1 MRYQQPI
8 YIQNE
13 NSAVR
18 NKDINNVNMSSDI
31 CIFSAPLFD
40 MTGATKLDCS
50 GSTGTTHV
58 ITTATTIPIYFN
70 FTGNTDTFTANS
82 ATFNYEIY
90 KFNHNTNTF
99 TLPSVYKSNTF
110 QYSGFSGT
118 SILVEN
124 VPVSG
129 LSLDGEYLVKGYYQ
143 YSACTEFLS
152 KLGKTVDTLTFRH
165 GNEYGLYDNNL
176 DYYFIAFKGADE
188 PKFLINA
195 SNNPSLNQLFQ
206 QVILPENGETTF
218 NILYNN
224 SSNVMVTL
232 NGLVLAKDLDY
243 SLSNSILTLSAST
256 VKGDVLTFIYTAGYS
271 NNLVGENINISSPIT
286 SGATNLQGTNLVYYN
301 TDTKKYELFTTLEPV
316 NNSSIIIM
324 LNGAVLTNGLDYY
337 QSVSNAKR
345 IILEGIILVGDIITI
360 VYAPTT
366 GVFNGIISNF
376 PAITWQITNPPQT
389 TNGVFTL
396 EISSANTF
404 TTLYDSVTQS
414 YVVGQTR
421 YFANFVATGQTGT
434 KLYYRVKNEK
444 NYETLCG
451 INLTDIKYSEVV
463 PITIQTNSINSY

>member
-18 NKDINNVNMSSDI
+18 NKDISNVNMSSDI
-31 CIFSAPLFD
+31 CIFAAPLFS

-58 ITTATTIPIYFN
+58 ITTATTIPLNFY

-118 SILVEN
+118 SILTEN

-152 KLGKTVDTLTFRH
+152 KLGKNVDTLTFRS
-165 GNEYGLYDNNL
+165 GSQYSLYDNNL

-188 PKFLINA
+188 PRFLINA
-195 SNNPSLNQLFQ
+195 SNSPVLNQLFQ

-218 NILYNN
+218 NVLYNT
-224 SSNVMVTL
+224 SSNLMVTL

-243 SLSNSILTLSAST
+243 SIVSNVLTLIATT
-256 VKGDVLTFIYTAGYS
+256 VKGDILTLIYTAGYS
-271 NNLVGENINISSPIT
+271 NNLVGENINISSPIS
-286 SGATNLQGTNLVYYN
+286 SGATNLQGNNLVYYN
-301 TDTKKYELFTTLEPV
+301 TDTKKYELYTTLEPV
-316 NNSSIIIM
+316 NNSSIMIM

-337 QSVSNAKR
+337 QSVTNAKR
-345 IILEGIILVGDIITI
+345 IILEGIILLGDILTI

-366 GVFNGIISNF
+366 GVFNGIINNF
-376 PAITWQITNPPQT
+376 PSITWQITNPPQT
-389 TNGVFTL
+389 TNGIFTL
-396 EISSANTF
+396 EVSSAITF
-404 TTLYDSVTQS
+404 SNLYTSVTQP
-414 YVVGQTR
+414 YIVGQTS
-421 YFANFVATGQTGT
+421 YFSNFIASGDVGT

-444 NYETLCG
+444 KYETLCG
-451 INLTDIKYSEVV
+451 ITLSDIKYSEVV